1 MEKYEGPLDL
11 NKIIWVSVDYQD
23 TNLGKVNKNI
33 RELVIKNDENE
44 VLFQKIWTE
53 EQESGTSFSLDRT
66 RLYKGQFKV
75 GLYKNDKVIKKKI
88 IILSNSKGKFYKEN
102 ADFRILL
109 FLHLQKMDTRL
120 KTSL

>member
-33 RELVIKNDENE
+33 RELVIKNDKNQ
-44 VLFQKIWTE
+44 VLFQKLWTE
-53 EQESGTSFSLDRT
+53 EQDTSGTSLSVDRT

-75 GLYKNDKVIKKKI
+75 ELYTNDKVIKKRNYNFK
-88 IILSNSKGKFYKEN
+88 
-102 ADFRILL
+102 
-109 FLHLQKMDTRL
+109 
-120 KTSL
+120 